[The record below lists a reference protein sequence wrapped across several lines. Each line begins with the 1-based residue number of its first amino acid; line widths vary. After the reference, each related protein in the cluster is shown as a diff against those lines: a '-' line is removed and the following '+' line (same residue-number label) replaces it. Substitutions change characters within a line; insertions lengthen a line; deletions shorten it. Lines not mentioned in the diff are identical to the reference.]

1 MEIRDV
7 VLYARVSKANCHQ
20 DPELQLQPLR
30 LMCQMKGWRIVH
42 EYVDRGWSGA
52 KESRPRLDELML
64 DVTKGRRDFQAVL
77 VWKFDRF
84 ARSVQH
90 LLKALSTFDEN
101 KVAFISHTE
110 SVDTSTPMGRLVF
123 TILGAVAEME
133 RSLIQERVKAGVRN
147 ADRPGFSRKGKKLGR
162 PVGAAGPNPST
173 LWRRAQRQQASSE
186 VASPSCLTI
195 PKRNPL

>member
-1 MEIRDV
+1 MEIKDV

-147 ADRPGFSRKGKKLGR
+147 ADKPGFSRKGNKLGR
-162 PVGAAGPNPST
+162 PVGPAGPNPST
-173 LWRRAQRQQASSE
+173 LWRRAQRQQAL
-186 VASPSCLTI
+186 AAA
-195 PKRNPL
+195 K

>member
-1 MEIRDV
+1 MKQTRVAI
-7 VLYARVSKANCHQ
+7 YTRVSTEDQSTRTQEH
-20 DPELQLQPLR
+20 ELRQYA
-30 LMCQMKGWRIVH
+30 KN
-42 EYVDRGWSGA
+42 RGWTMQRIYTDHGFSGA
-52 KESRPRLDELML
+52 SEKRPALDELL
-64 DVTKGRRDFQAVL
+64 RETRKRKFDVVL

-147 ADRPGFSRKGKKLGR
+147 ADKPGFSRKGNKLGR
-162 PVGAAGPNPST
+162 PVGSFGPNPST
-173 LWRRAQRQQASSE
+173 LWRRAQRQQAL
-186 VASPSCLTI
+186 AAG
-195 PKRNPL
+195 K